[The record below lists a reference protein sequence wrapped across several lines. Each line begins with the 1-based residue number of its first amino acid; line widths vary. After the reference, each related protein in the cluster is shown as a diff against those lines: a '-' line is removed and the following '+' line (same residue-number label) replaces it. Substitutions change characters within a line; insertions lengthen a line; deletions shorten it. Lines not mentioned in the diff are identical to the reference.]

1 MTLPGVGPDPCA
13 TEDKGHANEG
23 WTQLVLIQVFV
34 LGLRVPEKGGAGMSI
49 PFQSEGGKSLAEGQ
63 RSVALVRAGS
73 R

>member
-1 MTLPGVGPDPCA
+1 MLLRTKVTPTRAGPSWSSYKSL
-13 TEDKGHANEG
+13 T
-23 WTQLVLIQVFV
+23 V

-49 PFQSEGGKSLAEGQ
+49 PFQSEDGKSLAEGQ